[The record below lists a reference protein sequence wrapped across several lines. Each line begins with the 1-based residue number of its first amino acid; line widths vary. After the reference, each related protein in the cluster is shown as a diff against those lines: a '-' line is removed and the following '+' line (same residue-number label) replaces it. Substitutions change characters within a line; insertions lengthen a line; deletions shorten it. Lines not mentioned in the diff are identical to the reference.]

1 MVTRSFALAA
11 ALALATA
18 STAPARAD
26 SPKLADARR
35 AVEAVDYDAARRL
48 LLEALRDGGNSPA
61 AVGEI
66 YRLLARAAVVLDD
79 RNVAEQYYRRW
90 LAIDPAAALP
100 ADAAPKL
107 REPFIAAQSYIAAHG
122 RLLARAQRAPTGE
135 IDVEIVA
142 DPLAMARAAR
152 ALDSAPSAPSPFGS
166 DRRARLPSG
175 ARVAILDDN
184 GNRLLELEPSAAPV
198 AAATGASST
207 GTSSPTGQMPAPA
220 TSIPGHGRGAG
231 SPGPSP
237 PPPSASSPPASASP
251 PSRAM
256 NAHAR
261 SPPTAAGTSSTT
273 PRTTSAEVAPSSG
286 SPRARAPSPSPSRS
300 RPRSTSSRS
309 ATSPRRASFP
319 PRATATS
326 AQSSSAGSDSVQRF

>member
-220 TSIPGHGRGAG
+220 TPDAVDTRPWTRRWFTWAI
-231 SPGPSP
+231 
-237 PPPSASSPPASASP
+237 
-251 PSRAM
+251 
-256 NAHAR
+256 
-261 SPPTAAGTSSTT
+261 PTAAFGLVTT
-273 PRTTSAEVAPSSG
+273 GFGIAAIASYE
-286 SPRARAPSPSPSRS
+286 RARTITADSGRYFLDDAEDNIRRGRTFIWVTAGAGALTLAFAIPTAIYFLKERDQSPARVVP
-300 RPRSTSSRS
+300 
-309 ATSPRRASFP
+309 
-319 PRATATS
+319 TAGDGHLG
-326 AQSSSAGSDSVQRF
+326 AALVGRF